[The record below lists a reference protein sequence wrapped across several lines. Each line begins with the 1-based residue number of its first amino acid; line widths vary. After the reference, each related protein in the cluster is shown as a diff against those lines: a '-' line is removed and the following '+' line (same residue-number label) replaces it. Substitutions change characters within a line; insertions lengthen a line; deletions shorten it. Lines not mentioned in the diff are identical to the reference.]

1 VSGIEIKRE
10 SFIKTRATAY
20 PIWNRFQRSPDD
32 QLSLREQLVRFFRK
46 GVADGTL
53 QPGIRLPASRVLAQ
67 ELGLSRIT
75 VSGAYEQLVAEGFLE
90 ARREPE
96 PMWRRRLP
104 SKSRFHLRLR
114 LRNDN
119 ARLFRYGRVVW

>member
-1 VSGIEIKRE
+1 MSGIEIKRE

-90 ARREPE
+90 ARRGAGTYVAAPIAEQKP
-96 PMWRRRLP
+96 L
-104 SKSRFHLRLR
+104 
-114 LRNDN
+114 
-119 ARLFRYGRVVW
+119 